1 MAEPLGEILYRAAA
15 TIAGLVALTAM
26 LDFFYD
32 VSEGEPMVPV
42 AALGFAAMIWFIGL
56 CCRCVFDVFEGGRH
70 SARTSTGRGLSF
82 SRQGY

>member
-15 TIAGLVALTAM
+15 TIAGLVALPAI
-26 LDFFYD
+26 LDFLYN

-56 CCRCVFDVFEGGRH
+56 CCRCVFDVFEGGRYP
-70 SARTSTGRGLSF
+70 ARALAGRVLSC
-82 SRQGY
+82 SEQGC